1 MLVHGNSVNTDFCL
15 LLLLLLSVLCE
26 LIEPELTIKSE
37 PELTIESESFFQQK
51 QLVICY
57 LIQLEQ
63 FYIFAP
69 STR

>member
-1 MLVHGNSVNTDFCL
+1 M
-15 LLLLLLSVLCE
+15 LCE
-26 LIEPELTIKSE
+26 LIEPELSIESE
-37 PELTIESESFFQQK
+37 PELAIESESFFQQK

-57 LIQLEQ
+57 LIQLGQ